1 MTTRERVSRG
11 VLLTVAV
18 AVLALAIGYSIGSQT
33 GNKTGARTVVV
44 TERLVE
50 VVTTTVPESRIAVID
65 ALGRE
70 IVFDRPPTRVVSL
83 APSITEILFSLG
95 LGDRVV
101 GVTSHCDHP
110 PEVLTLVSM
119 GRITVVG
126 GFWNPDLEKIL
137 ALEPDL
143 VIGSSGTG
151 PHLRLK
157 DSLERA
163 GVRVVYIRGNA
174 AVDKYEVYSDI
185 RTLAKIF
192 GVERVAEEL
201 IGSMEEEISY
211 VEKAASGGERPKVL
225 FLLGPPAWGLYAAG
239 GNTFIDWAIR
249 AAGGANIAGRFS
261 GWPLLDFEF
270 VLSEDPNVIIV
281 SAMGMNYTALAE
293 EISGTP
299 LAQTSAFRSGRVYL
313 VDLEANN
320 ILIRPGPRLGL
331 AVRLLAAILHPGS
344 FGKVEVPVVYR
355 IGEGAV
361 GTSGYGPVIHPSGPT
376 YSQAHIVGT

>member
-11 VLLTVAV
+11 VLLTVVV

-33 GNKTGARTVVV
+33 GDKTGARTVVV

-83 APSITEILFSLG
+83 APSITETLFALG
-95 LGDRVV
+95 LGDKVV

-119 GRITVVG
+119 GRIAVVG
-126 GFWNPDLEKIL
+126 GFWNPDLEKII

-174 AVDKYEVYSDI
+174 AVDKHEVYSDI

-211 VEKAASGGERPKVL
+211 VEKATSGGERPKVL

-270 VLSEDPNVIIV
+270 VLSEDPDVIVV

-313 VDLEANN
+313 VDLEAND
-320 ILIRPGPRLGL
+320 ILVRPGPRLGL

-355 IGEGAV
+355 IGEGTV
-361 GTSGYGPVIHPSGPT
+361 GTSGYGPVTQPSGPA
-376 YSQAHIVGT
+376 YSQVHIVGT

>member
-1 MTTRERVSRG
+1 MSSRERASRG
-11 VLLTVAV
+11 ILLAAVVAL
-18 AVLALAIGYSIGSQT
+18 LALAIGYGIGSHTSGGT
-33 GNKTGARTVVV
+33 GTRTVVV

-50 VVTTTVPESRIAVID
+50 VVTTSVPEFRVAVID

-70 IVFDRPPTRVVSL
+70 IVFERPPRRVVSL

-95 LGDRVV
+95 LGDMVV
-101 GVTSHCDHP
+101 GVTSYCDYP
-110 PEVLTLVSM
+110 PQVSALVSE
-119 GRITVVG
+119 GKIAVVG

-137 ALEPDL
+137 SLEPDL
-143 VIGSSGTG
+143 VVGSSGTG

-174 AVDKYEVYSDI
+174 ATDKYEVYSDI

-192 GVERVAEEL
+192 GAERAAEEL
-201 IGSMEEEISY
+201 IRSMEEEIGR
-211 VEKAASGGERPKVL
+211 VEKAAAEGDRPKVL

-249 AAGGANIAGRFS
+249 VAGGTNVAGRFS

-270 VLSEDPNVIIV
+270 VLSEDPDVIIV
-281 SAMGMNYTALAE
+281 SAMGMDHTALAE
-293 EISGTP
+293 EIGGTP

-313 VDLEANN
+313 VDQEANN
-320 ILIRPGPRLGL
+320 VLVRPGPRLAL
-331 AVRLLAAILHPGS
+331 AVRILASIFHPDS
-344 FGKVEVPVVYR
+344 FGGVE
-355 IGEGAV
+355 I
-361 GTSGYGPVIHPSGPT
+361 PVIHRVGEGTASASAHSTAIHPNAPA
-376 YSQAHIVGT
+376 QAQADVAGT